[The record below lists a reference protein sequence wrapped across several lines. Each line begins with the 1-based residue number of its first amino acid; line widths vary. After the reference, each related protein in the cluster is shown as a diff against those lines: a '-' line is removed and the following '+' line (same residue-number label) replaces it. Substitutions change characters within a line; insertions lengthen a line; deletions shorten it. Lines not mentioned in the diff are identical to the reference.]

1 MHLREPNLLQF
12 LEGYAKTVDLVRLPW
27 IANQGNRTKVIYG
40 GLPRNNIQIWRSR
53 KSNTSIFGARRIKK
67 ANIWR

>member
-27 IANQGNRTKVIYG
+27 IAN
-40 GLPRNNIQIWRSR
+40 
-53 KSNTSIFGARRIKK
+53 KSQQN
-67 ANIWR
+67 